1 MTTHRSR
8 SLVISLTVGVSV
20 LLASAISLTL
30 RWIDKQDIPVASNA
44 RIALR
49 FIAATYPLLPGNC
62 EGKCVAR
69 AVKIANLLAL
79 SEQGKKSLV
88 DLAKDMG
95 SGYYLLNT
103 VLNKESFADRTAEF
117 ELALERLLFS
127 NRVKAMAIILGARFE
142 GSGILEKALSL
153 QDHAYDEETKAV
165 LQREAFIFRAMQGQD
180 GHVPVIGSPEHAS
193 GPSFPAAYQL
203 MASGWALCAIRDDR
217 GAEYIKRA
225 TPYLFG
231 KRQALIH
238 AIARNLDTPLIAAA
252 EMNGACQSHIDE
264 LKALLIN

>member
-1 MTTHRSR
+1 MTAHRSR
-8 SLVISLTVGVSV
+8 SLVLGLTLGISVV
-20 LLASAISLTL
+20 LAGAISLTL
-30 RWIDKQDIPVASNA
+30 RWIDQQDIPVASSA
-44 RIALR
+44 RGALR

-79 SEQGKKSLV
+79 SKQGKKPLV
-88 DLAKDMG
+88 DLAQDLG
-95 SGYYLLNT
+95 SGYYLLNS
-103 VLNKESFADRTAEF
+103 VLLKGNFADRTAEF

-127 NRVKAMAIILGARFE
+127 NRVKAMAIILGTRFE
-142 GSGILEKALSL
+142 GSGILEKALGL
-153 QDHAYDEETKAV
+153 QDHAHDEETKAV

-180 GHVPVIGSPEHAS
+180 GHVAALAAPEQAS

-225 TPYLFG
+225 TPYLFSN
-231 KRQALIH
+231 RRALIH
-238 AIARNLDTPLIAAA
+238 AIARNLDVTLIAAA
-252 EMNGACQSHIDE
+252 EMNGACQGHIDE
-264 LKALLIN
+264 LRARLID